1 MPMSAT
7 EKIRAA
13 MRRLGI
19 TNTRLAEL
27 TGWSRQNISNKFS
40 RDNLTEEDIAK
51 IADAIGCKVEILITL
66 PDGDQWFRGS
76 RSGQAR
82 CSTRSP
88 WPHAALQVLRNGFAS
103 ISFRPGVWTVEF
115 ESLLQQL
122 LHCDHTPCRNLSH
135 GHRKDIPVCRAFF
148 TGRCKIWRSSL
159 RWKETE
165 KERDAHSIQWTS
177 LSLQWV

>member
-66 PDGDQWFRGS
+66 PDGDQ
-76 RSGQAR
+76 
-82 CSTRSP
+82 
-88 WPHAALQVLRNGFAS
+88 
-103 ISFRPGVWTVEF
+103 I
-115 ESLLQQL
+115 
-122 LHCDHTPCRNLSH
+122 
-135 GHRKDIPVCRAFF
+135 
-148 TGRCKIWRSSL
+148 
-159 RWKETE
+159 
-165 KERDAHSIQWTS
+165 
-177 LSLQWV
+177 

>member
-27 TGWSRQNISNKFS
+27 PGWSRQNISNKFS

-66 PDGDQWFRGS
+66 PDGDQ
-76 RSGQAR
+76 
-82 CSTRSP
+82 
-88 WPHAALQVLRNGFAS
+88 
-103 ISFRPGVWTVEF
+103 I
-115 ESLLQQL
+115 
-122 LHCDHTPCRNLSH
+122 
-135 GHRKDIPVCRAFF
+135 
-148 TGRCKIWRSSL
+148 
-159 RWKETE
+159 
-165 KERDAHSIQWTS
+165 
-177 LSLQWV
+177 

>member
-40 RDNLTEEDIAK
+40 RDNLTEGDIAK

-66 PDGDQWFRGS
+66 PDGDQ
-76 RSGQAR
+76 
-82 CSTRSP
+82 
-88 WPHAALQVLRNGFAS
+88 
-103 ISFRPGVWTVEF
+103 I
-115 ESLLQQL
+115 
-122 LHCDHTPCRNLSH
+122 
-135 GHRKDIPVCRAFF
+135 
-148 TGRCKIWRSSL
+148 
-159 RWKETE
+159 
-165 KERDAHSIQWTS
+165 
-177 LSLQWV
+177 